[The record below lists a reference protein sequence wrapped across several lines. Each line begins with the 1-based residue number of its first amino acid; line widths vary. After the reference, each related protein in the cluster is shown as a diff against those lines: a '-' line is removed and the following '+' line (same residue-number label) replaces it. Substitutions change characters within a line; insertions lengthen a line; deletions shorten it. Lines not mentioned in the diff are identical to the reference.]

1 MTVFW
6 KIAHSLYKVE
16 GVLTP
21 LARIFEFVNY
31 WICANAVSAKA
42 EIGSG
47 TKFWHRGLGCTVH
60 YKVKIG
66 KNCKILPNVMIGA
79 KFKNGLPDEDVPAIG
94 DNVFIGTGA
103 VIVGKIEIGNNAIVA
118 ANSVVTKDVPDDCYA
133 LGTPAEIKKIRNI

>member
-1 MTVFW
+1 MG
-6 KIAHSLYKVE
+6 
-16 GVLTP
+16 GVLIP

-31 WICANAVSAKA
+31 WICANA

-66 KNCKILPNVMIGA
+66 DNCKILPNVMIGA
-79 KFKNGLPDEDVPAIG
+79 KFKNGLPDEDVPTIG

-103 VIVGKIEIGNNAIVA
+103 VIVGK
-118 ANSVVTKDVPDDCYA
+118 
-133 LGTPAEIKKIRNI
+133 

>member
-1 MTVFW
+1 MENSAF
-6 KIAHSLYKVE
+6 
-16 GVLTP
+16 P
-21 LARIFEFVNY
+21 LQSWGGTDSASAYIEFVNY

-66 KNCKILPNVMIGA
+66 DNCKILPNVMIGA
-79 KFKNGLPDEDVPAIG
+79 KFKNGLPDEDVPTIG

-103 VIVGKIEIGNNAIVA
+103 VIVGK
-118 ANSVVTKDVPDDCYA
+118 
-133 LGTPAEIKKIRNI
+133 

>member
-6 KIAHSLYKVE
+6 KIAHSLYKVG
-16 GVLTP
+16 GVLIP

-66 KNCKILPNVMIGA
+66 DNCKILPNVMIGA
-79 KFKNGLPDEDVPAIG
+79 KFKNGLGIVFFKFPNE
-94 DNVFIGTGA
+94 NVM
-103 VIVGKIEIGNNAIVA
+103 
-118 ANSVVTKDVPDDCYA
+118 
-133 LGTPAEIKKIRNI
+133 RNVLEHINDLITVELQ